1 MIYPK
6 RKLKVKWKKEV
17 RTNLKSKMKANSQA
31 KVVKTKTMDTVT
43 KKKAC
48 PNLKLVLLQFQWPI
62 ENTRRYSDNWKQNAE
77 PT

>member
-43 KKKAC
+43 KKHERASSVFFSMLTF
-48 PNLKLVLLQFQWPI
+48 NSF
-62 ENTRRYSDNWKQNAE
+62 YSDII
-77 PT
+77 